1 MKEQIVRPF
10 YLNMKDYKKDFQ
22 SYPTVGVLLT
32 TLYFPDVSKSKTFCI
47 SFLSFLAIVSNRK
60 DEVHLKVG
68 KCSVVKIYFSCV
80 SMLLV
85 SLVNKNIILPLL
97 ITFC

>member
-1 MKEQIVRPF
+1 MKEQIVRAF

-22 SYPTVGVLLT
+22 SYPTAGVLLT
-32 TLYFPDVSKSKTFCI
+32 TLYFPDVSKSKAFCI
-47 SFLSFLAIVSNRK
+47 SFLSFLAIVSNKK

-68 KCSVVKIYFSCV
+68 KCGVVKIFSSFV

-85 SLVNKNIILPLL
+85 SLVKKIF
-97 ITFC
+97 FCRY